1 MEKLTVNWRWFPLAP
16 QSRRHGHLPPSPPS
30 RLIAASRTPSFSVAG
45 RIVDDRRRLPQYRR
59 QLNRREEDEK
69 GRDEMRRGRMRT
81 ETLKA
86 YRV

>member
-16 QSRRHGHLPPSPPS
+16 QSRRHGHPPPTLPS

-69 GRDEMRRGRMRT
+69 TNKGRGRSMDG
-81 ETLKA
+81 
-86 YRV
+86 